1 MERSIKSVIGNE
13 SLCER
18 LISDVANGSLSHTYI
33 LEGESGSGRK
43 TIALNVAAATACVEK
58 GNANASLPCGKCPS
72 CQKILAKKS
81 TDVIFI
87 SNDDKATIGVDIA
100 RFLREDV
107 RVIPNDIEDKF
118 YIIDNADK
126 LTDQAQ
132 NALLLTLE
140 EPPSFVHFF
149 LICNKSESLM
159 ETVRSR
165 AITLRTDRLN
175 ESCIADYI
183 CSADSRAAQLKLS
196 SPKEFSELIKAS
208 NSSIGQALEFL
219 EPSVWKPIRER
230 RENIRELIDASFSKK
245 SAKTI
250 IPLLMKFSSKRDLL
264 TEKLNLLA
272 LAVRDLI
279 LVKKSDNASLEFYCD
294 INEAIELSDRV
305 TLSFIYNFYKNIET
319 AIEETARNANVSLLL
334 SKMMINSELL

>member
-1 MERSIKSVIGNE
+1 MKQSMKSIIGNE
-13 SLCER
+13 VLCER
-18 LISDVANGSLSHTYI
+18 LINDVINGSLSHAYI
-33 LEGESGSGRK
+33 IEGSNGSGRK
-43 TIALNVAAATACVEK
+43 SIALNVAAASACEEK
-58 GNANASLPCGKCPS
+58 QKSGAPLPCGSCPS
-72 CQKILAKKS
+72 CKKILAKKS

-87 SNDDKATIGVDIA
+87 SNEEKATIGVDIA

-107 RVIPNDIEDKF
+107 RIIPNDIEDKF

-149 LICNKSESLM
+149 LICNKAESLM

-165 AITLRTDRLN
+165 AITLHTERLS
-175 ESCIADYI
+175 EDQIADYI
-183 CSADSRAAQLKLS
+183 CSHDTRAAQLKLS
-196 SPKEFSELIKAS
+196 SSEEFKELIKAS
-208 NSSIGQALEFL
+208 DSSIGQALEL
-219 EPSVWKPIRER
+219 LDPSIWKPIRER
-230 RENIRELIDASFSKK
+230 RENIRALIDAAFSRK

-250 IPLLMKFSSKRDLL
+250 IPLLMKFSSKRDILI
-264 TEKLNLLA
+264 EKLNLLA

-279 LVKKSDNASLEFYCD
+279 LIKKSDNASLEFYCD
-294 INEAIELSDRV
+294 VNEAIELSDRV
-305 TLSFIYNFYKNIET
+305 TLAFIYNFYKNIET
-319 AIEETARNANVSLLL
+319 AIEETSRNANVNLLL